1 MTPEALEDYR
11 GTWEVQGLL
20 RRQGAPVES
29 RVSWGFHRFLLT
41 PWVCG
46 LEGGYKGV
54 NGYLG
59 TLTRITSPFRFG
71 FKVMENLRMPA
82 YSLSTQTCQSFI
94 LSVFHFF
101 ELPVCLGLLDLSSIT
116 SARPYP
122 FAISVVIL
130 DLSSF
135 FLMLYSY
142 MPTYLSIQLL
152 PCSLLLSSIHGHF
165 LYTVNIL
172 NCLAKHF
179 ETVQLN
185 SVTNKFREIGSK
197 PFSL

>member
-1 MTPEALEDYR
+1 MDSR
-11 GTWEVQGLL
+11 GATK
-20 RRQGAPVES
+20 ES
-29 RVSWGFHRFLLT
+29 
-41 PWVCG
+41 
-46 LEGGYKGV
+46 KGP
-54 NGYLG
+54 LW

-101 ELPVCLGLLDLSSIT
+101 GLLVCLGLFARSSIT
-116 SARPYP
+116 SARPCP

-135 FLMLYSY
+135 FLCYTTSCL
-142 MPTYLSIQLL
+142 PTCLSSSL

-165 LYTVNIL
+165 LYTVNLL
-172 NCLAKHF
+172 NCLAEHF